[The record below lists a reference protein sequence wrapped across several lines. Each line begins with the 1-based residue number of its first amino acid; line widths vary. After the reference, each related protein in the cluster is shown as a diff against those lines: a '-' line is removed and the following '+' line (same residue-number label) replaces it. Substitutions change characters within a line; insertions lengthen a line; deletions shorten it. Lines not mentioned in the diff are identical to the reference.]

1 MFTQFITILI
11 IVSIIGCILY
21 GRRLIKTEKVDAV
34 FGNPERAKGG
44 THWIIVGS
52 GAILLIWLYYSW
64 DIAKGFYPKSANEL
78 CQVAKVNEALLGLKY
93 QFPIEEREF
102 KSTSIIKIENKN
114 LQKITAEVQSSPD
127 LTNQQK
133 INLVRFIDKTKRLIP
148 LLTNEDL
155 IEIETKQKL
164 NEITGKINL
173 LSENFKKTDYPFE
186 TEEELNTRLQAVKEQ
201 GGWGITK
208 IDSGTGSIENTI
220 EVPLVAATKKGLKF
234 SAAAEELKIIDEEFF
249 KLRNHNPQFKTSIKE
264 LKDEIKTYRKNLNDN
279 EEVASNYAKNIVKI
293 ARRIEFASIYPPNA
307 LNGMQNAI
315 VKFDNLQKSEQGG
328 LRLIDILL
336 FPAGTIVSSGTSC
349 SEQGSGRWLPKPSDT
364 LNKFIL
370 MSKPSVGY
378 KNIPLLWIDMMDVSK
393 IIGFI
398 LPDWIADILPGEYPV
413 HSADGVVKQ
422 NFKGKVLKIVT
433 GDFKLFK
440 IPVPY
445 GHIWDSF
452 LRVFLGLIFGILI
465 GVPLGLFMGLNRFAK
480 GFFDPLIELYR
491 PVPPLA
497 WAPLIISVLGIDNTG
512 KVFLLFMVSLSIMII
527 SARAGASGT
536 QLSKI
541 HAAHSLGASKKQ
553 ILRYV
558 IFPNSLPEILTGI
571 RVAVGMCWGTLVA
584 AEFLAGTT
592 GIGFVEN
599 VAKKYFQYEVIWIT
613 IFIMGMLGL
622 LFDVTLRKIINKKIP
637 QGVALKKWKTNY
649 R

>member
-1 MFTQFITILI
+1 MLTQIVTILI
-11 IVSIIGCILY
+11 LVSILGCILY
-21 GRRLIKTEKVDAV
+21 GRRLIKTEKIDAV

-52 GAILLIWLYYSW
+52 SAILLIWLYYSW

-78 CQVAKVNEALLGLKY
+78 CQVAKINESLLGLKY

-102 KSTSIIKIENKN
+102 KSTSVIKTENEN
-114 LQKITAEVQSSPD
+114 LRKILSEIQKSKELNNKQKEILQS
-127 LTNQQK
+127 
-133 INLVRFIDKTKRLIP
+133 FISKTGQLIP
-148 LLTNEDL
+148 LLTNDDL
-155 IEIETKQKL
+155 MEIDTKLKIQEMT
-164 NEITGKINL
+164 NELNL
-173 LSENFKKTDYPFE
+173 LSSNFIKKDYPFE
-186 TEEELNTRLQAVKEQ
+186 TEDEKIKRQEAISKE
-201 GGWGITK
+201 GGWGITT
-208 IDSGTGSIENTI
+208 INSGTGSIENTM
-220 EVPLVAATKKGLKF
+220 EVPLIPATKRGLKF
-234 SAAAEELKIIDEEFF
+234 HAAAEELKIIDEKFF
-249 KLRNHNPQFKTSIKE
+249 KLKNHNPQFKNSIKK
-264 LKDEIKTYRKNLNDN
+264 LKEDIKEYRSNLDDS
-279 EEVASNYAKNIVKI
+279 EQLASTYAKDIVKI

-307 LNGMQNAI
+307 LDSMKKAI
-315 VKFDNLQKSEQGG
+315 IKFDNLQKSEQGG
-328 LRLIDILL
+328 LRLIDILF

-364 LNKFIL
+364 FNKFIL

-413 HSADGVVKQ
+413 HTKDGIVKQ
-422 NFKGKVLKIVT
+422 NFKGQVLKVVT

-452 LRVFLGLIFGILI
+452 MRVFLGLIFGIII

-622 LFDVTLRKIINKKIP
+622 LFDVTLRKIIDKTIP
-637 QGVALKKWKTNY
+637 WRGKG
-649 R
+649 

>member
-1 MFTQFITILI
+1 MLTQFATILI
-11 IVSIIGCILY
+11 FVAIIGCILY

-44 THWIIVGS
+44 THWIVVGS
-52 GAILLIWLYYSW
+52 SAILLVWLYYSW

-78 CQVAKVNEALLGLKY
+78 CQVAKINESLMGLKY

-114 LQKITAEVQSSPD
+114 LKNIANEIQNSND
-127 LTNQQK
+127 LNNQQK
-133 INLVRFIDKTKRLIP
+133 KILIGFIDKTTQLIP
-148 LLTNEDL
+148 LLTNNNLMEMDTK
-155 IEIETKQKL
+155 IKIKEMTEEI
-164 NEITGKINL
+164 KI
-173 LSENFKKTDYPFE
+173 LSSNFKKKDYPFE
-186 TEEELNTRLQAVKEQ
+186 TEEEKNERLKAVSEQ
-201 GGWGITK
+201 GGWGITTVRT
-208 IDSGTGSIENTI
+208 GTGSIENTL
-220 EVPLVAATKKGLKF
+220 EVPLVPGTNRGLKF
-234 SAAAEELKIIDEEFF
+234 HAAAAELKVISDKFF
-249 KLRNHNPQFKTSIKE
+249 KLRNHNSNFKTSIKE
-264 LKDEIKTYRKNLNDN
+264 LKNEIKAYRKSLDDSDEI
-279 EEVASNYAKNIVKI
+279 ASTYAKNIVKI
-293 ARRIEFASIYPPNA
+293 ARRIEFASIYPPTA
-307 LNGMQNAI
+307 LNAMKDAI
-315 VKFDNLQKSEQGG
+315 IEFDNLQKSEQGG

-336 FPAGTIVSSGTSC
+336 FPAGTIVASGPSC

-364 LNKFIL
+364 FNKFIL

-378 KNIPLLWIDMMDVSK
+378 KNIPLLWIEMVDVSSMV
-393 IIGFI
+393 GFI
-398 LPDWIADILPGEYPV
+398 LPDWIADVLPGEYPV
-413 HSADGVVKQ
+413 HTKDGIVKE
-422 NFKGKVLKIVT
+422 NFKSKVLKLVT

-440 IPVPY
+440 VPVPY

-452 LRVFLGLIFGILI
+452 LRVFLGLVFGIII

-553 ILRYV
+553 ILRHV

-622 LFDVTLRKIINKKIP
+622 LFDITLRKIIDKTIP
-637 QGVALKKWKTNY
+637 WRGKG
-649 R
+649 

>member
-1 MFTQFITILI
+1 L
-11 IVSIIGCILY
+11 V
-21 GRRLIKTEKVDAV
+21 
-34 FGNPERAKGG
+34 
-44 THWIIVGS
+44 
-52 GAILLIWLYYSW
+52 WLYYSW

-78 CQVAKVNEALLGLKY
+78 CQVAKVNDSLLGLKY

-102 KSTSIIKIENKN
+102 KSTAQIKKENKN
-114 LQKITAEVQSSPD
+114 LKATLNEIKFSED
-127 LTNQQK
+127 LNLQQK
-133 INLVRFIDKTKRLIP
+133 TELTEFINKTIQLIP

-155 IEIETKQKL
+155 IENETKFKIDD
-164 NEITGKINL
+164 ITGKINL
-173 LSENFKKTDYPFE
+173 LTENFRKPEYPFE
-186 TEEELNTRLQAVKEQ
+186 TEQEANERLKAVSEQ
-201 GGWGITK
+201 GDWGIIK
-208 IDSGTGSIENTI
+208 VQSGTGSIENTI
-220 EVPLVAATKKGLKF
+220 EVPLVPETKRGLKF
-234 SAAAEELKIIDEEFF
+234 DAAAKELQIISDEFF
-249 KLRNHNPQFKTSIKE
+249 KLRNHNPQFKDKIKE
-264 LKDEIKTYRKNLNDN
+264 LKDEIKAYRKNLDDTQ
-279 EEVASNYAKNIVKI
+279 EVASTYAKDIVKI

-307 LNGMQNAI
+307 LNEMQNAI
-315 VKFDNLQKSEQGG
+315 INFDVAQKEAQGG
-328 LRLIDILL
+328 LRFVDIFL
-336 FPAGTIVSSGTSC
+336 FPAGTIVASGPSC

-364 LNKFIL
+364 FDKFML
-370 MSKPSVGY
+370 MLKPSVGY
-378 KNIPLLWIDMMDVSK
+378 KEIPLLWIELVDVSK
-393 IIGFI
+393 MIGFI

-413 HSADGVVKQ
+413 HTQDGIVKQ
-422 NFKGKVLKIVT
+422 NFKGQVLKLVT

-440 IPVPY
+440 VPVPY

-452 LRVFLGLIFGILI
+452 LRVFLGLVFGILI

-622 LFDVTLRKIINKKIP
+622 LFDVTLRKIIDKTIP
-637 QGVALKKWKTNY
+637 WRGKG
-649 R
+649 

>member
-1 MFTQFITILI
+1 MLTQILTVLILATII
-11 IVSIIGCILY
+11 GSIIY
-21 GRRLIKTEKVDAV
+21 GRKLIQTEKVDAV

-44 THWIIVGS
+44 THWVILGS
-52 GAILLIWLYYSW
+52 CTILLIWMYYSW
-64 DIAKGFYPKSANEL
+64 DIARGFYPKSANEL
-78 CQVAKVNEALLGLKY
+78 CQVAKVNDSLLALKY
-93 QFPIEEREF
+93 QFPIDQREL
-102 KSTSIIKIENKN
+102 KSTAQIKNENEN
-114 LQKITAEVQSSPD
+114 LRELSAEIQNSNVSA
-127 LTNQQK
+127 QQK
-133 INLVRFIDKTKRLIP
+133 EILIGFLNKTSQLIP

-155 IEIETKQKL
+155 IENDTKEKII
-164 NEITGKINL
+164 EITGKINL
-173 LSENFKKTDYPFE
+173 LTENFQKPDYPFE
-186 TEEELNTRLQAVKEQ
+186 TEQQLQERLQAANDE
-201 GGWGITK
+201 GGWGIVK
-208 IDSGTGSIENTI
+208 VDAGSGSIENTL
-220 EVPLVAATKKGLKF
+220 EVPLIPSTDKGLKF
-234 SAAAEELKIIDEEFF
+234 HAAAEEISLISEEFF
-249 KLRNHNPQFKTSIKE
+249 KLRNHNSQFKNQIKE
-264 LKDEIKTYRKNLNDN
+264 IKDQIKIYRDELSDS
-279 EEVASNYAKNIVKI
+279 EEVASEYAKNIVKI

-307 LNGMQNAI
+307 LDDLQKAVVN
-315 VKFDNLQKSEQGG
+315 FDNTKNEIQGG
-328 LRLIDILL
+328 LRLVDIFL
-336 FPAGTIVSSGTSC
+336 FPAGTIVASGQSC

-364 LNKFIL
+364 FNKFVL

-378 KNIPLLWIDMMDVSK
+378 KDVPLLWIQLIDVSQM
-393 IIGFI
+393 IGFI
-398 LPDWIADILPGEYPV
+398 LPDWIADIIPGEYPI
-413 HSADGVVKQ
+413 HTKDGVVVQ
-422 NFKGKVLKIVT
+422 NFKGNVLKVVT
-433 GDFKLFK
+433 GDFSLFK
-440 IPVPY
+440 VPVPY

-452 LRVFLGLIFGILI
+452 LRVLLGLIFGIII

-497 WAPLIISVLGIDNTG
+497 WAPLIISVLGIDNSG
-512 KVFLLFMVSLSIMII
+512 KIFLLFMVSLSIMII

-622 LFDVTLRKIINKKIP
+622 LFDVTLRKLIDKYIP
-637 QGVALKKWKTNY
+637 WRGKG
-649 R
+649 

>member
-11 IVSIIGCILY
+11 LVSIVGCILY

-52 GAILLIWLYYSW
+52 SAILLVWLYYSW

-78 CQVAKVNEALLGLKY
+78 CQVAKVNESLLGLKY

-114 LQKITAEVQSSPD
+114 LSKISNEIQGSQQLNS
-127 LTNQQK
+127 QQK
-133 INLVRFIDKTKRLIP
+133 TTLVGFINKTSQLIP
-148 LLTNEDL
+148 LLTNENLMEMD
-155 IEIETKQKL
+155 TK
-164 NEITGKINL
+164 IKIKEMTDELRL
-173 LSENFKKTDYPFE
+173 LSSNFKKNDYPFE
-186 TEEELNTRLQAVKEQ
+186 TPDEKSARQIAVSEQ
-201 GGWGITK
+201 GDWGIIK
-208 IDSGTGSIENTI
+208 VQAGTGSIENTI
-220 EVPLVAATKKGLKF
+220 EVPLIAATDRGLKF
-234 SAAAEELKIIDEEFF
+234 QAAAEELTIINDKFF
-249 KLRNHNPQFKTSIKE
+249 KLRNHNPQFKNSIKQ
-264 LKDEIKTYRKNLNDN
+264 LKEDIKAYRKDLSDA
-279 EEVASNYAKNIVKI
+279 EEIASNYAKDIVKI
-293 ARRIEFASIYPPNA
+293 ARRIEFASIYPPSA
-307 LNGMQNAI
+307 LNEMQNAI
-315 VKFDNLQKSEQGG
+315 VEFDNLQKAEQGG
-328 LRLIDILL
+328 LRFVDIFL

-393 IIGFI
+393 IVGFI

-413 HSADGVVKQ
+413 HSSDGVVKQ
-422 NFKGKVLKIVT
+422 NFKGKVLKVVT

-452 LRVFLGLIFGILI
+452 LRVFLGLVFGILI

-622 LFDVTLRKIINKKIP
+622 LFDVTLRKIIDKTIP
-637 QGVALKKWKTNY
+637 WRGKG
-649 R
+649 

>member
-1 MFTQFITILI
+1 MLTQIVTFLI
-11 IVSIIGCILY
+11 FVAVIGCILY
-21 GRRLIKTEKVDAV
+21 GRRLIRTEKVDAV
-34 FGNPERAKGG
+34 FGNPERALGG
-44 THWIIVGS
+44 THWVIVGS
-52 GAILLIWLYYSW
+52 SFLLLIWLYYSW

-78 CQVAKVNEALLGLKY
+78 CQVAKVNDSLLGLKY
-93 QFPIEEREF
+93 QFPIEQREL
-102 KSTSIIKIENKN
+102 KSTSQIRQENRNLRKIAKEIKNS
-114 LQKITAEVQSSPD
+114 TD
-127 LTNQQK
+127 LNNQQK
-133 INLVRFIDKTKRLIP
+133 STLISFVSKTNQLIP
-148 LLTNEDL
+148 LLTNDDL
-155 IEIETKQKL
+155 LESETRQKI
-164 NEITGKINL
+164 NDITGKINL
-173 LSENFKKTDYPFE
+173 LTENFQKPGYPFE
-186 TEEELNTRLQAVKEQ
+186 TENEKDERNKAVTEE

-208 IDSGTGSIENTI
+208 INAGTGSIENTI
-220 EVPLVAATKKGLKF
+220 EVPLVPATDRGLKF
-234 SAAAEELKIIDEEFF
+234 HTAAQELNLISDEFF
-249 KLRNHNPQFKTSIKE
+249 KIRNHNSEFKNKIKE
-264 LKDEIKTYRKNLNDN
+264 IKNEIKIYRNDLKDN
-279 EEVASNYAKNIVKI
+279 EEVASSYAKNIVKI
-293 ARRIEFASIYPPNA
+293 ARRIEFASIYPPNV
-307 LNGMQNAI
+307 LDGMQNAI
-315 VKFDNLQKSEQGG
+315 IKFDAAQIKAQGG
-328 LRLIDILL
+328 LRFIDIFL
-336 FPAGTIVSSGTSC
+336 FPAGTIVASGPSC

-364 LNKFIL
+364 FNKFIL

-378 KNIPLLWIDMMDVSK
+378 KDIPLLWIDMVDISK

-398 LPDWIADILPGEYPV
+398 LPDWIADVLPGDYPV
-413 HSADGVVKQ
+413 HTKDGVVKE
-422 NFKGKVLKIVT
+422 NFKGTVLKIVT
-433 GDFKLFK
+433 GDFRLLK

-452 LRVFLGLIFGILI
+452 LRVFLGLVFGILI

-553 ILRYV
+553 ILRHV

-622 LFDVTLRKIINKKIP
+622 LFDITLRKIIDKTIP
-637 QGVALKKWKTNY
+637 WRGKG
-649 R
+649 

>member
-1 MFTQFITILI
+1 MLTQFATILI
-11 IVSIIGCILY
+11 FVAIIGCILY

-44 THWIIVGS
+44 THWIVVGS
-52 GAILLIWLYYSW
+52 SAILLVWLYYSW

-78 CQVAKVNEALLGLKY
+78 CQVAKINESLMGLKY

-114 LQKITAEVQSSPD
+114 LKNTANEIQNSND
-127 LTNQQK
+127 LNNQQK
-133 INLVRFIDKTKRLIP
+133 KILISFIDKTTQLIP
-148 LLTNEDL
+148 LLTNNNLMEMDTKVK
-155 IEIETKQKL
+155 IKEMTEEI
-164 NEITGKINL
+164 KI
-173 LSENFKKTDYPFE
+173 LSSNFKKKDYPFE
-186 TEEELNTRLQAVKEQ
+186 TEEEKNERLKAVSEQ
-201 GGWGITK
+201 GGWGITTVRT
-208 IDSGTGSIENTI
+208 GTGSIENTL
-220 EVPLVAATKKGLKF
+220 EVPLVPGTNRGLKF
-234 SAAAEELKIIDEEFF
+234 HAAAAELKVISDKFF
-249 KLRNHNPQFKTSIKE
+249 KLRNHNSNFKTSIKE
-264 LKDEIKTYRKNLNDN
+264 LKNEIKVYRKSLDDSDEI
-279 EEVASNYAKNIVKI
+279 ASTYAKNIVKI
-293 ARRIEFASIYPPNA
+293 ARRIEFASIYPPTA
-307 LNGMQNAI
+307 LNEMKDAI
-315 VKFDNLQKSEQGG
+315 IEFDNLQKSEQGG

-336 FPAGTIVSSGTSC
+336 FPAGTIVASGPSC

-364 LNKFIL
+364 FNKFIL

-378 KNIPLLWIDMMDVSK
+378 KNIPLLWIEMVDVSSMV
-393 IIGFI
+393 GFI
-398 LPDWIADILPGEYPV
+398 LPDWIADVLPGEYPV
-413 HSADGVVKQ
+413 HTKDGIVKE
-422 NFKGKVLKIVT
+422 NFKSKVLKLVT

-440 IPVPY
+440 VPVPY

-452 LRVFLGLIFGILI
+452 LRVFLGLVFGIII

-553 ILRYV
+553 ILRHV

-622 LFDVTLRKIINKKIP
+622 LFDITLRKIIDKTIP
-637 QGVALKKWKTNY
+637 WRGKG
-649 R
+649 

>member
-1 MFTQFITILI
+1 MFTQIVTILI
-11 IVSIIGCILY
+11 LVSIVGCILY

-34 FGNPERAKGG
+34 FGNPERSKGG
-44 THWIIVGS
+44 THWVIVGS
-52 GAILLIWLYYSW
+52 SAILLVWLYYSW

-78 CQVAKVNEALLGLKY
+78 CQVAKVNESLLGLKY
-93 QFPIEEREF
+93 QFPIVEREF

-114 LQKITAEVQSSPD
+114 LQRTINEIENSPD
-127 LTNQQK
+127 LSNQQK
-133 INLVRFIDKTKRLIP
+133 TTLLGYITQTKQLIP

-155 IEIETKQKL
+155 MEMDTKIKL
-164 NEITGKINL
+164 QEITEDIKL
-173 LSENFKKTDYPFE
+173 LSSNFKKKDYPFE
-186 TEEELNTRLQAVKEQ
+186 TQEQKIERQKAVSEQ
-201 GGWGITK
+201 GSWAIITVRK
-208 IDSGTGSIENTI
+208 GTGSIENTI
-220 EVPLVAATKKGLKF
+220 EIPLVPETDRGLKF
-234 SAAAEELKIIDEEFF
+234 NAAAKELKIINDKFF
-249 KLRNHNPQFKTSIKE
+249 KLRNHNLQFKNSIKK
-264 LKDEIKTYRKNLNDN
+264 LKDEIKTYRKSLDDT
-279 EEVASNYAKNIVKI
+279 EEVASTFAKDIVKI
-293 ARRIEFASIYPPNA
+293 ARRIEFASIYPPTT
-307 LNGMQNAI
+307 LNSMKDAI
-315 VKFDNLQKSEQGG
+315 IEFDEVQKDQQGG
-328 LRLIDILL
+328 LRLIDIIL
-336 FPAGTIVSSGTSC
+336 FPAGTIVASGPSC

-364 LNKFIL
+364 FNKFIL

-398 LPDWIADILPGEYPV
+398 LPDWIADILPGEYPI
-413 HSADGVVKQ
+413 HTKDGTVEQ
-422 NFKGKVLKIVT
+422 NFKGRVLKVVT
-433 GDFKLFK
+433 GDFSLFK

-452 LRVFLGLIFGILI
+452 LRVLLGLIFGIII

-553 ILRYV
+553 ILRHV

-622 LFDVTLRKIINKKIP
+622 LFDVTLRKIIDKTIP
-637 QGVALKKWKTNY
+637 WRGKG
-649 R
+649 

>member
-1 MFTQFITILI
+1 MFTQFATILI
-11 IVSIIGCILY
+11 FVAIIGCILY

-44 THWIIVGS
+44 THWIVVGS
-52 GAILLIWLYYSW
+52 SAILLVWLYYSW

-78 CQVAKVNEALLGLKY
+78 CQVAKINESLMGLKY

-114 LQKITAEVQSSPD
+114 LKNTANEIQNSND
-127 LTNQQK
+127 LNNQQK
-133 INLVRFIDKTKRLIP
+133 KILIGFIDKTTQLIP
-148 LLTNEDL
+148 LLTNNNLMEMDTK
-155 IEIETKQKL
+155 IKIKEMTEEI
-164 NEITGKINL
+164 KI
-173 LSENFKKTDYPFE
+173 LSSNFKKKDYPFE
-186 TEEELNTRLQAVKEQ
+186 TEEEKNERHKAVSEQ
-201 GGWGITK
+201 GGWGITTVRT
-208 IDSGTGSIENTI
+208 GTGSIENTL
-220 EVPLVAATKKGLKF
+220 EVPLVPGTNRGLKF
-234 SAAAEELKIIDEEFF
+234 HAAAAELKVISDKFF
-249 KLRNHNPQFKTSIKE
+249 KLRNHNSNFKTSIKE
-264 LKDEIKTYRKNLNDN
+264 LKNEIKAYRKSLDDSDEI
-279 EEVASNYAKNIVKI
+279 ASTYAKNIVKI
-293 ARRIEFASIYPPNA
+293 ARRIEFASIYPPTA
-307 LNGMQNAI
+307 LNEMKDAI
-315 VKFDNLQKSEQGG
+315 IEFDNLQKSEQGG

-336 FPAGTIVSSGTSC
+336 FPAGTIVASGPSC

-364 LNKFIL
+364 INKFIL

-378 KNIPLLWIDMMDVSK
+378 KNIPLLWIEMVDVSSM
-393 IIGFI
+393 IGFI
-398 LPDWIADILPGEYPV
+398 LPDWIADVLPGEYPV
-413 HSADGVVKQ
+413 HTKDGIVKE
-422 NFKGKVLKIVT
+422 NFKSKVLKLVT

-440 IPVPY
+440 VPVPY

-452 LRVFLGLIFGILI
+452 LRVFLGLVFGIII

-553 ILRYV
+553 ILRHV

-622 LFDVTLRKIINKKIP
+622 LFDITLRKIIDKTIP
-637 QGVALKKWKTNY
+637 WRGKG
-649 R
+649 

>member
-1 MFTQFITILI
+1 MFIQIITILI
-11 IVSIIGCILY
+11 FVSVIGCILY
-21 GRRLIKTEKVDAV
+21 GRRLIKKEKVDAV

-44 THWIIVGS
+44 SHWVILGS
-52 GAILLIWLYYSW
+52 SAILLVWLYYSW

-78 CQVAKVNEALLGLKY
+78 CQVAKINESMMGLKY
-93 QFPIEEREF
+93 QFPIEEREY

-114 LQKITAEVQSSPD
+114 LKKISTEIKNSKD
-127 LTNQQK
+127 LNSQQK
-133 INLVRFIDKTKRLIP
+133 SILVGFINNTAQLVP
-148 LLTNEDL
+148 LLTSDSL
-155 IEIETKQKL
+155 IETDTKL
-164 NEITGKINL
+164 KIKEMTEELKL
-173 LSENFKKTDYPFE
+173 LSLNFKKKDYPFE
-186 TEEELNTRLQAVKEQ
+186 TNDEKVERQKAILEE
-201 GGWGITK
+201 GGWGITTVK
-208 IDSGTGSIENTI
+208 SGTGSIENTM
-220 EVPLVAATKKGLKF
+220 EVPFVAATSKGLKF
-234 SAAAEELKIIDEEFF
+234 SAAADELKIIDNKFF
-249 KLRNHNPQFKTSIKE
+249 KLRNHNPQFKNSIKQ
-264 LKDEIKTYRKNLNDN
+264 LKEDIKTYRKNLSDAD
-279 EEVASNYAKNIVKI
+279 EVASNYAKDIVKI

-307 LNGMQNAI
+307 LNEMKNAI
-315 VKFDNLQKSEQGG
+315 IEFDNIQKSEQGG
-328 LRLIDILL
+328 LRLVDILL
-336 FPAGTIVSSGTSC
+336 FPAGTIVASGPSC

-364 LNKFIL
+364 FNKFIL

-393 IIGFI
+393 IIGFL

-413 HSADGVVKQ
+413 HSKDGLVKQ

-622 LFDVTLRKIINKKIP
+622 LFDVTLRKIINKTIP
-637 QGVALKKWKTNY
+637 WRGKG
-649 R
+649 

>member
-1 MFTQFITILI
+1 MFTQIITILI
-11 IVSIIGCILY
+11 LVSIIGCILY

-52 GAILLIWLYYSW
+52 SAILLVWLYYSW

-78 CQVAKVNEALLGLKY
+78 CQVAKINESLLGLKY

-114 LQKITAEVQSSPD
+114 LKKISLEIQNSPD
-127 LTNQQK
+127 LNNIQKTALVGFINKTNK
-133 INLVRFIDKTKRLIP
+133 LIP
-148 LLTNEDL
+148 FLTNDNL
-155 IEIETKQKL
+155 MEINTKIKIDEMTD
-164 NEITGKINL
+164 EIRL
-173 LSENFKKTDYPFE
+173 LSTNFQKKDYPFE
-186 TEEELNTRLQAVKEQ
+186 TPEQKNERQKAIAEQ
-201 GGWGITK
+201 GSWGIVTV
-208 IDSGTGSIENTI
+208 SAGTGSIENTI
-220 EVPLVAATKKGLKF
+220 EVPLVPETDRGLKF
-234 SAAAEELKIIDEEFF
+234 HAAAEQLKKINDKFF
-249 KLRNHNPQFKTSIKE
+249 KLRNHNPQFKNAIKE
-264 LKDEIKTYRKNLNDN
+264 LKSEIKLYRKNLDDT
-279 EEVASNYAKNIVKI
+279 EEVASTYAKNIVKI

-307 LNGMQNAI
+307 LNEMQNAI
-315 VKFDNLQKSEQGG
+315 IEFDNLQKTEQGG

-336 FPAGTIVSSGTSC
+336 FPAGTIVASGPSC

-364 LNKFIL
+364 FNKFIL

-378 KNIPLLWIDMMDVSK
+378 KDIPLLWIQMVDVSK
-393 IIGFI
+393 MIGFI
-398 LPDWIADILPGEYPV
+398 LPDWIADVLPGEYPV
-413 HSADGVVKQ
+413 HTKDGIVKQ
-422 NFKGKVLKIVT
+422 NFKGGVLKIVT
-433 GDFKLFK
+433 GDFNLFK
-440 IPVPY
+440 VPVPY

-452 LRVFLGLIFGILI
+452 LRVFLGLVFGILI

-541 HAAHSLGASKKQ
+541 HAAHSLGASKRQ

-622 LFDVTLRKIINKKIP
+622 LFDVTLRKIIDKTIP
-637 QGVALKKWKTNY
+637 WRGKG
-649 R
+649 

>member
-1 MFTQFITILI
+1 MLTQIITILI
-11 IVSIIGCILY
+11 LVSIVGCILY

-52 GAILLIWLYYSW
+52 SAILLIWLYYSW

-78 CQVAKVNEALLGLKY
+78 CQVAKVNESLLGLKY

-114 LQKITAEVQSSPD
+114 LKKITAEIQNSPD
-127 LTNQQK
+127 LNNQQK
-133 INLVRFIDKTKRLIP
+133 TILLEYINKTGQLIP
-148 LLTNEDL
+148 LLTNDSL
-155 IEIETKQKL
+155 METDTR
-164 NEITGKINL
+164 IKIKEMTDELRL
-173 LSENFKKTDYPFE
+173 LSSNFKKKDYPFE
-186 TEEELNTRLQAVKEQ
+186 TEEEKNERQIAISEQ
-201 GGWGITK
+201 GDWGIIK
-208 IDSGTGSIENTI
+208 VSAGTGSIENTI
-220 EVPLVAATKKGLKF
+220 EVPLVPATDRGLKF
-234 SAAAEELKIIDEEFF
+234 HAAAEELTLINDKFF
-249 KLRNHNPQFKTSIKE
+249 KLRNHNPQFKNSIKK
-264 LKDEIKTYRKNLNDN
+264 LKEDIKEYRKSLNDT
-279 EEVASNYAKNIVKI
+279 EEVASNFAKDIVKI

-307 LNGMQNAI
+307 LNDMQNAI
-315 VKFDNLQKSEQGG
+315 IEFDNLQKSEQGG

-398 LPDWIADILPGEYPV
+398 LPDWIADILPGDYPV
-413 HSADGVVKQ
+413 HTKDGIVKQ
-422 NFKGKVLKIVT
+422 NFKGQVLKLVT

-452 LRVFLGLIFGILI
+452 LRVFLGLIFGIII

-553 ILRYV
+553 ILRHV

-622 LFDVTLRKIINKKIP
+622 LFDVTLRKIIDKTIP
-637 QGVALKKWKTNY
+637 WRGKG
-649 R
+649 